1 MQTFL
6 LAFSERDFISQEIL
20 GIAEELFYFFCF
32 HLSSFFFIFQ
42 QSFNIVFNSS
52 EFLKKRKEPKEKK
65 DE

>member
-6 LAFSERDFISQEIL
+6 LAFSERNFISQEIL
-20 GIAEELFYFFCF
+20 GISEEFFIFCF
-32 HLSSFFFIFQ
+32 HLSFFFIFQ
-42 QSFNIVFNSS
+42 QSFNIVFNSP